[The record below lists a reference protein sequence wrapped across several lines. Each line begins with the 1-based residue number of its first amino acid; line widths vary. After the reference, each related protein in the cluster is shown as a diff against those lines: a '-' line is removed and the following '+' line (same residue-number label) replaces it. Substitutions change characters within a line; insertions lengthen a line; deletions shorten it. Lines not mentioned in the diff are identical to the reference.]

1 MNYED
6 TILQN
11 KINKGIKLI
20 EIEKYIDAVKIFEEL
35 KKNKKTKLT
44 GLMFLGI
51 IHIKKNEPSKAKN
64 NFYKIIEIDKKHWDA
79 NLNLGLIFFKEKNY
93 ERSEFYLDIVISLS
107 KNNLTAIYHKGL
119 INFYNKKFDEARE
132 LFNLCLEID
141 KNFVYAYLNLAH
153 IYLKTK
159 KFKLALE
166 FYEKVLVLKK
176 DYKWSKFN
184 MSWCYF
190 ALNQLDNAFKFYEF
204 RKEKI
209 EQREKLTKVKSKF
222 NTKEWVGENL
232 NKKNILIISEQGIGD
247 TIQFFRYLYL
257 IKDNYDAKI
266 IFYTDMNI
274 RHLFK
279 DTPFQIVSDINKI
292 ENIDYYQ
299 HLLSLPGIFYRK
311 FQKFQNCIPYIRNN
325 ENINIKWKNKLSEF
339 KKPIIALNWQGDK
352 NFLFDD
358 IRSIKLSYFKDILS
372 IDKYTFISVQK
383 NFGTEQIKQ
392 NNFEDKL
399 IDLSNKID
407 LGENSFEDTISILK
421 NIDLL
426 ITSDTAIAHL
436 AGTLQIN
443 TYLLLSYNPEWRW
456 YVELKNRCFY
466 PNLKIIQQED
476 AYSWKSAF
484 DRLKEEII

>member
-1 MNYED
+1 MNYEE
-6 TILQN
+6 TILHN
-11 KINKGIKLI
+11 KINQGIKLI
-20 EIEKYIDAVKIFEEL
+20 EIEKYHDAIKIFDEL
-35 KKNKKTKLT
+35 KKNKKTKLI

-51 IHIKKNEPSKAKN
+51 IHIKKEEPSEAKN
-64 NFYKIIEIDKKHWDA
+64 NFYKIIEIDKKHQDA

-93 ERSEFYLDIVISLS
+93 ERSEFYLDRVINLS

-119 INFYNKKFDEARE
+119 IHFSNKKFDEARE

-153 IYLKTK
+153 IYLRIK

-166 FYEKVLVLKK
+166 YYEKVLELKK

-222 NTKEWVGENL
+222 KTKEWVGENL

-274 RHLFK
+274 KHLFK
-279 DTPFQIVSDINKI
+279 DTPFQIVTDINKI

-311 FQKFQNCIPYIRNN
+311 FHKFQNCIPYIVNN
-325 ENINIKWKNKLSEF
+325 ENKNIEWKNRLNEF

-358 IRSIKLSYFKDILS
+358 IRSIKLSYFKDILN

-392 NNFEDKL
+392 NNFDDKL
-399 IDLSNKID
+399 IDLSNEID

-436 AGTLQIN
+436 AGTLNIN

-456 YVELKNRCFY
+456 YVEIKNRCFY

-476 AYSWKSAF
+476 AYSWKSVF
-484 DRLKEEII
+484 DRLKETII

>member
-6 TILQN
+6 TVLQN
-11 KINKGIKLI
+11 KINQGIKLL
-20 EIEKYIDAVKIFEEL
+20 EVEKYPDAIKIFEEL
-35 KKNKKTKLT
+35 KKNKKTKLI

-51 IHIKKNEPSKAKN
+51 IHIKKEEPLKAKS
-64 NFYKIIEIDKKHWDA
+64 NFYKIIEIDKKHKDA
-79 NLNLGLIFFKEKNY
+79 NLNLGLIFFKEQNY
-93 ERSEFYLDIVISLS
+93 ERSEFYFDKVISQN
-107 KNNLTAIYHKGL
+107 KDNLTAVYHKGL
-119 INFYNKKFDEARE
+119 IHFSKKKFDAARE
-132 LFNLCLEID
+132 LFKLCLEID
-141 KNFVYAYLNLAH
+141 KNYVYAYLNLAH
-153 IYLKTK
+153 IYLRIK

-222 NTKEWVGENL
+222 NTIEWVGENL
-232 NKKNILIISEQGIGD
+232 NKKTILIISEQGIGD
-247 TIQFFRYLYL
+247 SIQFFRYLYL

-266 IFYTDMNI
+266 IFYTDINI
-274 RHLFK
+274 KHLFK
-279 DTPFQIVSDINKI
+279 DTPFQIISDINEI
-292 ENIDYYQ
+292 EKIDYYQ

-311 FQKFQNCIPYIRNN
+311 FQKFQNCIPYIVNN
-325 ENINIKWKNKLSEF
+325 ENKNIKWKNRLSEF

-399 IDLSNKID
+399 IDLSNEID

-436 AGTLQIN
+436 AGTLKIN

-456 YVELKNRCFY
+456 YIELKNRCFY

>member
-11 KINKGIKLI
+11 KINQGIKLI
-20 EIEKYIDAVKIFEEL
+20 EIEKYHDAIKIFDEL
-35 KKNKKTKLT
+35 KKNKKTKLI

-51 IHIKKNEPSKAKN
+51 IHIKKEEPSEAKN
-64 NFYKIIEIDKKHWDA
+64 NFYKIIEIDKKHQDA

-93 ERSEFYLDIVISLS
+93 ERSEFYLDRVINLS

-119 INFYNKKFDEARE
+119 IHFSNKKFDEARE

-153 IYLKTK
+153 IYLRIK

-166 FYEKVLVLKK
+166 YYEKVLELKK

-222 NTKEWVGENL
+222 KTKEWVGENL

-274 RHLFK
+274 KHLFK
-279 DTPFQIVSDINKI
+279 DTPFQIVTDINKI

-311 FQKFQNCIPYIRNN
+311 FQKFQNCIPYIVNN
-325 ENINIKWKNKLSEF
+325 ENKNIEWKNRLNEF

-358 IRSIKLSYFKDILS
+358 IRSIKLSYFKDILN

-399 IDLSNKID
+399 IDLSNEID

-436 AGTLQIN
+436 AGTLNIN

-456 YVELKNRCFY
+456 YVEIKNRCFY

-476 AYSWKSAF
+476 AYSWKSVF
-484 DRLKEEII
+484 DRLKETII